1 MKYVELELEVITPMF
16 SFGDN
21 KELSEFRITEL
32 KSLMRNT
39 FRQIYCFNKPED
51 MKKKEEILFGSTKN
65 KSPIS
70 FKLNSPIVGNGKR
83 DMLPHRETKDERE
96 MLPYRKTK
104 NKESKTNCISE
115 STIIKN
121 LYMIVNNN
129 SNIEL
134 YINLLIQSSILGGI
148 GKRSRK
154 GFGAFKINSI
164 SGIDEKYNYLFKKS
178 PVDVLKECEIYLKDN
193 DLYKVRKNRYRNNKI
208 EKLIFDDSIYK
219 KNKLNFPYIKNINFI
234 KISKNRDYTN
244 LIKLVSQ
251 LTHNRLDD
259 KVIKED
265 NKIIIDPNIL
275 GNCKSGN
282 RKINR
287 FASPICVS
295 FWENNID
302 KYMIVKELNYDYILS
317 SLKTKYDKAINPN
330 KRYVDRYVEKIIEI
344 GGIKSK

>member
-1 MKYVELELEVITPMF
+1 MKYVKLELEVITPMF

-21 KELSEFRITEL
+21 KKLSQFRITEL

-39 FRQIYCFNKPED
+39 FRQIYCFNKPEN
-51 MKKKEEILFGSTKN
+51 MKKKEDILFGSTKN

-70 FKLNSPIVGNGKR
+70 FKLNSPIIGNGER
-83 DMLPHRETKDERE
+83 NMLPHRETRC
-96 MLPYRKTK
+96 R
-104 NKESKTNCISE
+104 ESKTNCISE

-129 SNIEL
+129 SDMEL
-134 YINLLIQSSILGGI
+134 YINLLIQSSILDGI

-164 SGIDEKYNYLFKKS
+164 SGINEEYNYLLKKS

-208 EKLIFDDSIYK
+208 EKLIFDDSLYI

-251 LTHNRLDD
+251 LTHDRLDD

-317 SLKTKYDKAINPN
+317 SLKTKYDKSINFN
-330 KRYVDRYVEKIIEI
+330 KRYVDEYVEKMIEI